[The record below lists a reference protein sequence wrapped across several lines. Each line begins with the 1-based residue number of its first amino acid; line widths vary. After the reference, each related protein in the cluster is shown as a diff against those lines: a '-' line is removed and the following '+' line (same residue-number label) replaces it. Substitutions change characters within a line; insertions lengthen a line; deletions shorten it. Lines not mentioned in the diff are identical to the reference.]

1 MKDISS
7 REAGDKLII
16 SVPYSFKNEFKQIFK
31 TSKWNNEAKSWEVKN
46 TTANKNKLKNWLEG
60 FRQTNEFKDASRNLE
75 ISGAN
80 AENLKKT
87 FQMAGTPE
95 GANELLKTR
104 INLKRSI
111 AKANAFLEKDSF
123 KVQSEYTCFT
133 PTPLNVMRYGS
144 PDEVKEYFSKSNR
157 IASPIVVEDHK
168 SVHTPLEI
176 ATISTRVPFENFKV
190 LQELSNPLK
199 KDLIV
204 YVNGKSGMLTDF
216 AKGEK
221 LESLINGGWDAPTQS
236 QKVEIHIEKPI
247 ARVIDADDKLIFDI
261 PFLAKDELRN
271 CFKDAAW
278 HPVNK
283 NWSVPSNAE
292 NQKNA
297 EAFVE
302 ILNES
307 GAWLTEEI
315 HKKIN
320 HVHAGSIDISKSR
333 YDSVVIAFDND
344 VHSSQE
350 INSILASKP
359 FVETRGSKLLSEM
372 DIEDIVMA
380 DQSDG
385 LGLLDERLK
394 IEPEFFNSQRYNPD
408 GSHHSVREY
417 LMSNHRV
424 DAEQLESFISKG
436 MSLNDVERFSG
447 DDFTTR
453 SNKMLDLANN
463 VAKFN
468 VAFNHGAEIGR
479 NGLTLVLGNTSTA
492 FDDLEKYTQ
501 SGYTFSQSDALT
513 FMSNRASTAEQICD
527 YFNKYPEFADS
538 IETYRAAFKSNKGDL
553 FNSIHSLYGGK
564 IDQLSFEDCYKD
576 ASHDEMW
583 RRYETI
589 TEYGK
594 KVEQSDTCKR
604 LFSISGDNVQ
614 LKMIEDGYRL
624 SEMEMKEVIG
634 SSTMTKW
641 EHIRRAMQQ
650 AVLNDSMEE
659 SYQEAPSR
667 KRRM

>member
-16 SVPYSFKNEFKQIFK
+16 SVPYSFKTEFKQIFK

-46 TTANKNKLKNWLEG
+46 TTANKNKLKNWLDG
-60 FRQTNEFKDASRNLE
+60 FRETTEFKDASRNLD

-80 AENLKKT
+80 AEKLKSA

-133 PTPLNVMRYGS
+133 PTPLNVMRYGT
-144 PDEVKEYFSKSNR
+144 PDEVNKYFSKSNR

-176 ATISTRVPFENFKV
+176 AAISTRVPFENFKV

-199 KDLIV
+199 KDLIL
-204 YVNGKSGMLTDF
+204 YVNGKSGVLTDF

-221 LESLINGGWDAPTQS
+221 LESLINGGWDVPTQS
-236 QKVEIHIEKPI
+236 QKRDIQIEKPI
-247 ARVIDADDKLIFDI
+247 ARVIKADDKLIFNI
-261 PFLAKDELRN
+261 PSLAKDELRN
-271 CFKDAAW
+271 CFKDAEW

-292 NQKNA
+292 NQKNS
-297 EAFVE
+297 EAFIE

-307 GAWLTEEI
+307 GAWLTDEI

-320 HVHAGSIDISKSR
+320 NVHVGAIDINKSR
-333 YDSVVIAFDND
+333 YDSVVIAYDEA
-344 VHSSQE
+344 VHNVQE
-350 INSILASKP
+350 INAILASKS
-359 FVETRGSKLLSEM
+359 FIETRGSKLLLEM

-394 IEPEFFNSQRYNPD
+394 IEPDFFNSQRYNPD
-408 GSHHSVREY
+408 GSHHTVREF

-424 DAEQLESFISKG
+424 DADQLESFINKG

-479 NGLTLVLGNTSTA
+479 NGLALVLGNTSTA

-501 SGYTFSQSDALT
+501 SGYSMSQSDALT

-553 FNSIHSLYGGK
+553 FNSIHSLYGDK
-564 IDQLSFEDCYKD
+564 INQLSFEDCYKD

-583 RRYETI
+583 RRYKTI

-594 KVEQSDTCKR
+594 KVEQSDTCKG
-604 LFSISGDNVQ
+604 LFSISDENVQ
-614 LKMIEDGYRL
+614 LKMIDDGYRL

-641 EHIRRAMQQ
+641 GHIKKTMQQ
-650 AVLNDSMEE
+650 AVLNDSMQE